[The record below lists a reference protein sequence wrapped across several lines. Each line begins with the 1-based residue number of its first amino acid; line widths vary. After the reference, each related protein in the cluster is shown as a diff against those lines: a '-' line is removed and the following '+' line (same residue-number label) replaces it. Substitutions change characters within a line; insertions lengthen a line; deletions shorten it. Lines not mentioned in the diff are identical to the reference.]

1 MVERELIVRSKSPLA
16 LHAGRASTQFTPGLD
31 YIPGATLRGALAARF
46 LQSADMTDNQ
56 FGTWFLDGAVSF
68 PDLLPSTEH
77 AGGRLLPL
85 TAMACKRYKTDH
97 PLSLTDMLLRLE
109 LIEVSKGGVLQREE
123 WKAWEACP
131 DTRCAGRG
139 KRDRLSGY
147 YTSVTPAFR
156 KVAAERR
163 IMAGTSIHRATGTA
177 QEGMLF
183 SHQVVEEDQLF
194 RGVVRCRDEATA
206 NALEAWLPS
215 EAFLR
220 VGYGRSRGLG
230 LIEVVGWAKPPG
242 IEPLEARWTQFNR
255 AVDALWGAMDSKV
268 KGELFSL
275 TLESHLILRDECLQP
290 ITAFV
295 GRQDNPFGLQGSRLR
310 RYFIAPATLQG
321 WNAAQGLPKPDAPA
335 IGRGSV
341 LLFCVAATD
350 QQAREQLVDRLKRM
364 EAEGLG
370 DRRGEG
376 FGRVR
381 VFDPFHSFF
390 TLNEV
395 GEELP

>member
-16 LHAGRASTQFTPGLD
+16 LHADRASTQFTPGLEH
-31 YIPGATLRGALAARF
+31 IPGATLRGALAAQF
-46 LQSADMTDNQ
+46 LQSADTAGTR
-56 FGTWFLDGAVSF
+56 FGAWFLDGAVSF
-68 PDLLPSTEH
+68 PDLLPSTEQ
-77 AGGRLLPL
+77 AAARLLPL

-97 PLSLTDMLLRLE
+97 PLSLTDALLRLE
-109 LIEVSKGGVLQREE
+109 LIEVSRGAVLQREE
-123 WKAWEACP
+123 WKTWEACP
-131 DTRCAGRG
+131 DTRCAGGGR
-139 KRDRLSGY
+139 RDRLSGY
-147 YTSVTPAFR
+147 YTSLTPAFR

-177 QEGMLF
+177 QQGMLF
-183 SHQVVEEDQLF
+183 SHEVVEEDQYF
-194 RGVVRCRDEATA
+194 RGIVRCRDEATA
-206 NALEAWLPS
+206 DALEAWLPA
-215 EAFLR
+215 EARLR

-230 LIEVVGWAKPPG
+230 LIEVVGWAEPAG

-255 AVDALWGAMDSKV
+255 AVKALWGAMGGKHE
-268 KGELFSL
+268 GEFFSL

-290 ITAFV
+290 ITTFV
-295 GRQDNPFGLQGSRLR
+295 GRQDNPLGLPGSRVR
-310 RYFIAPATLQG
+310 RYVIAPATVQG

-341 LLFCVAATD
+341 LLFCVTATD
-350 QQAREQLVDRLKRM
+350 QQAREQLVDRLGGI

-381 VFDPFHSFF
+381 VCDPFHSLF